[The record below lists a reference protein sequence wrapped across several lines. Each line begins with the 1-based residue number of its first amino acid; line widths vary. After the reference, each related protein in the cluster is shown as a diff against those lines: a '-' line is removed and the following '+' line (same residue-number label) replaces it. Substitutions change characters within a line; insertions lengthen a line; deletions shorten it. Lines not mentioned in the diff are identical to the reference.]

1 MKSSNRRT
9 SQQTPLNAKT
19 NWVNNSVINDGAER
33 WKKYEVL
40 KDEKLLKNKFPSK
53 VTLLT

>member
-1 MKSSNRRT
+1 MMGLK
-9 SQQTPLNAKT
+9 
-19 NWVNNSVINDGAER
+19 GG
-33 WKKYEVL
+33 KKYEVL

>member
-33 WKKYEVL
+33 RKKYEVL

>member
-1 MKSSNRRT
+1 MKSSKRRT
-9 SQQTPLNAKT
+9 SQQTPLNSKT